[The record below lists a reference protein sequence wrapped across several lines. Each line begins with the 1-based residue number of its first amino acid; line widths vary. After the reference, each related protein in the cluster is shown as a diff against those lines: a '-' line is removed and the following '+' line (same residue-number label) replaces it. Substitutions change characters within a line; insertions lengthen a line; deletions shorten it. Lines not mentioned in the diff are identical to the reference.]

1 LSNLDRQYV
10 VDVGMGP
17 PTHRIPLPL
26 DGTSCTDE
34 ISVEWRVVAS
44 ERPDVAYRTE
54 YRESDETEWTL
65 HYVFDDTPR
74 PLHYFEATNDYL
86 QSVPE
91 SPFTGAPA
99 VTLSTETGYRKLSGD
114 PFVEIDGADR
124 CERTITDDAWHDFLE
139 QKFGLRYRSG

>member
-1 LSNLDRQYV
+1 MGRSAPRQITTRTLSNLDRQYV

-26 DGTSCTDE
+26 
-34 ISVEWRVVAS
+34 
-44 ERPDVAYRTE
+44 
-54 YRESDETEWTL
+54 
-65 HYVFDDTPR
+65 DDTPR

-124 CERTITDDAWHDFLE
+124 CERTVTDDAWHDLLE